1 MYKFRGKIET
11 FCITF
16 CITKKFFLGDTDDD
30 ELVKIEEK
38 KQDLQN
44 PKSRCEDQL
53 FVLDVVYYTFLDDK
67 SRKWVTKYKVVFL
80 FC

>member
-1 MYKFRGKIET
+1 MYKFRRKIET

-16 CITKKFFLGDTDDD
+16 CITKKFPLGDTDDD
-30 ELVKIEEK
+30 ELVKIEGK

-53 FVLDVVYYTFLDDK
+53 FALDVVYYTFLDDK